1 MYMKLSLVFSSCHIM
16 TAYFIKHLGTSRCC
30 IIRVT
35 VFTAKEC
42 KIGFTQGVHNLNIEL
57 AGVPRGLVIARID
70 GNMGCKI
77 NFRTYFIAVF
87 IGIESME
94 QHAV

>member
-1 MYMKLSLVFSSCHIM
+1 MYMTLSLVFSSCYIM
-16 TAYFIKHLGTSRCC
+16 TAYFIEHLGTSRCH

-35 VFTAKEC
+35 VFTAEKC

-57 AGVPRGLVIARID
+57 ARVPRRLVIARID
-70 GNMGCKI
+70 SNMRRKI

-87 IGIESME
+87 IGVEGME
-94 QHAV
+94 

>member
-1 MYMKLSLVFSSCHIM
+1 MYMTLSLVFSSCYIM
-16 TAYFIKHLGTSRCC
+16 TAYFIEHLGTSRCR

-35 VFTAKEC
+35 VFTAEKC

-57 AGVPRGLVIARID
+57 AGVPRRLVITRFD

-77 NFRTYFIAVF
+77 NFRTYY
-87 IGIESME
+87 SRLYRY
-94 QHAV
+94 

>member
-1 MYMKLSLVFSSCHIM
+1 MKFSLVFSSCHIM
-16 TAYFIKHLGTSRCC
+16 TAYFVKHLGTSRCH

-35 VFTAKEC
+35 VFAAEKR
-42 KIGFTQGVHNLNIEL
+42 KIGLTQGVHDLNIEL
-57 AGVPRGLVIARID
+57 ARVSRRLVIARID

>member
-35 VFTAKEC
+35 VFTAEKC
-42 KIGFTQGVHNLNIEL
+42 KIGFTQGVHNLNIEF

-70 GNMGCKI
+70 SNMRRKI

-87 IGIESME
+87 IGVEGME